1 MFGGDQ
7 PDVIQPEAEA
17 LDIVNVAR
25 RHAVELIEDMR
36 LRSTRDAHAVVGD
49 AQDDPAAVP
58 PGRNADMYLLAG
70 LFQGIVD
77 QVVQGMREVEAVG
90 EGSQPFG

>member
-1 MFGGDQ
+1 M
-7 PDVIQPEAEA
+7 
-17 LDIVNVAR
+17 NVAR
-25 RHAVELIEDMR
+25 RHAVKLIEDMR
-36 LRSTRDAHAVVGD
+36 LRGTRNADAVVGD
-49 AQDDPAAVP
+49 AQDDPATVP

-70 LFQGIVD
+70 IFQGIVD

>member
-36 LRSTRDAHAVVGD
+36 LCSTRDAHAVVGD
-49 AQDDPAAVP
+49 AQDDPAAVRP
-58 PGRNADMYLLAG
+58 AEADMTSSPEYFRA
-70 LFQGIVD
+70 LFD

>member
-1 MFGGDQ
+1 
-7 PDVIQPEAEA
+7 
-17 LDIVNVAR
+17 
-25 RHAVELIEDMR
+25 MR
-36 LRSTRDAHAVVGD
+36 LRGTRNADAVVGD
-49 AQDDPAAVP
+49 AQDDPATVP

-70 LFQGIVD
+70 LCQGIVD